1 MTSPRQ
7 GNKSRTNAKFTE
19 FWLDDSGG
27 TLTDLSLYANNV
39 GTVGL
44 TFEEQDVTAYKDD
57 VKNFTIG
64 RPDAP
69 IQVVFKNDTVVF
81 AHLIALNHVTP
92 LSLDVRFGIRQ
103 SPQVTGEPCFGI
115 SSSATSGYLFKDMTM
130 TDTEITATF
139 SVFGKTAPGYA
150 VTNHA

>member
-1 MTSPRQ
+1 MAAQT
-7 GNKSRTNAKFTE
+7 GRTNSRFTE
-19 FWLDDSGG
+19 FWLDNSSG
-27 TLTDLSLYANNV
+27 TLTDLSLYAKSV

-44 TFEEQDVTAYKDD
+44 THEEQDVTAYKDGI
-57 VKNFTIG
+57 KNFTIG

-69 IQVVFKNDTVVF
+69 IQVVFQNDTVVF
-81 AHLIALNHVTP
+81 AHLLALDHVTP

-115 SSSATSGYLFKDMTM
+115 SSSATSGYLFKDWTM

-139 SVFGKTAPGYA
+139 SVFGTTSPSFAT
-150 VTNHA
+150 TNHA